1 LEEKR
6 CKDMLDEYKR
16 ITNKKKDEMNKAANK
31 LIRDTKIEFER
42 MDKQKMDIRQNRLY
56 DNLSST

>member
-1 LEEKR
+1 
-6 CKDMLDEYKR
+6 MLDDYKR

-42 MDKQKMDIRQNRLY
+42 MDKQKMDIRQNRL
-56 DNLSST
+56 